1 MKLLSLI
8 NYLKQQA
15 DQSIYIHGR
24 YGFIYASP
32 QPIINHQSTYCVHS
46 TYHQPGRNLQIN
58 HQDGFRLS
66 TICCLSVGVLFG
78 EEALNNK
85 VIAIINACF

>member
-8 NYLKQQA
+8 NYVKQQA
-15 DQSIYIHGR
+15 NQRIYIHGR
-24 YGFIYASP
+24 YGFIYATP
-32 QPIINHQSTYCVHS
+32 QSVTHHHSTYCVHS
-46 TYHQPGRNLQIN
+46 AYNQCGRNLEIS